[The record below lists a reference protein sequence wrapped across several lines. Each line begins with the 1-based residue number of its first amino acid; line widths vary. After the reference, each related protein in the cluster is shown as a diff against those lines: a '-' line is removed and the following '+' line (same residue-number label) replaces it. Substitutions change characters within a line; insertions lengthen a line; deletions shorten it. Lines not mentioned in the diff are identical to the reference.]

1 MNNDPPDD
9 PQSAAIEQ
17 LERFGMSAYAARTF
31 VALASLGTA
40 RDVSQVSEVP
50 RTRVYDAIDELQDRG
65 ARRRPA
71 IIAQAVLGN
80 LGRNRESNV

>member
-31 VALASLGTA
+31 VALASLST
-40 RDVSQVSEVP
+40 SQS
-50 RTRVYDAIDELQDRG
+50 I
-65 ARRRPA
+65 
-71 IIAQAVLGN
+71 LG
-80 LGRNRESNV
+80 